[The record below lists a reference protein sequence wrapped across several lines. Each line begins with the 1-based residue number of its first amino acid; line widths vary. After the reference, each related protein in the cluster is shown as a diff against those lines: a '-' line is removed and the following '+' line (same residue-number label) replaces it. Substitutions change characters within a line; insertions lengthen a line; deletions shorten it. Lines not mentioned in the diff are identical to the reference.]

1 MAGLSILSQAAPIF
15 QELGKLSAT
24 IAASLVVIVSVG
36 NGTGRVAWAWISDL
50 ITRRA
55 AFLVLFPLQGALFF
69 FYQDIRSVALLA
81 VETARRK
88 ARSQPGIHGRLVGPS
103 RRQCCKP
110 THAAT
115 F

>member
-24 IAASLVVIVSVG
+24 IAASLVAIVSVG

-69 FYQDIRSVALLA
+69 FTKTSAPWRFLRLKPQG
-81 VETARRK
+81 ERR
-88 ARSQPGIHGRLVGPS
+88 AAS
-103 RRQCCKP
+103 RGSMGG
-110 THAAT
+110 
-115 F
+115 